1 MVGLQN
7 EGNWVLPLL
16 TVDFWREEGHIFSF
30 AIPPEGEGVE
40 IKSQG
45 LPLEWHVQDTLF
57 LGSARA
63 VLSVKGRGKFW
74 YRAICVI
81 TCCSSESKTFSRAY
95 VKDGPSVW
103 TR

>member
-1 MVGLQN
+1 MVGPQN
-7 EGNWVLPLL
+7 EGNWMLPLL
-16 TVDFWREEGHIFSF
+16 RVDFWREEGHIFSF
-30 AIPPEGEGVE
+30 AVPPEGESVE

-81 TCCSSESKTFSRAY
+81 LAAL
-95 VKDGPSVW
+95 
-103 TR
+103 